1 MSAPRPRRDV
11 DLASLDDI
19 IDARLLDL
27 ANAERPERR
36 DVVEPLGPEAFPI
49 HCRRPPAC
57 SQPITAD
64 SPRV

>member
-49 HCRRPPAC
+49 DGVELD
-57 SQPITAD
+57 SAD
-64 SPRV
+64 IGD